1 MILKDRLDA
10 FKKLG
15 VICRHPEKMNVIN
28 ETIQRAYH
36 NNSWFTPNNIKFSLS
51 ALSQMIDSKL
61 LSSWI
66 NSYKIIDQN
75 KRIGVIVSSN
85 IPLVGFFDFLCI
97 LLSGNIFI
105 GQLSSSNK
113 ILLPYLASI
122 LLELNSN
129 FRHYIFFEKNIENID
144 LLIAT
149 GSDNSANYF
158 QYKYSN
164 LKKIIR
170 GNRTSVA
177 ILNGFESVNDYSN
190 LANDVY
196 TYFGLGCRSVS
207 KLFVP
212 VNFNFDKIKEVFENY
227 HYFKPISQYMDNYK
241 YQKTLHVM
249 NNIDYI
255 DFDNLLLVH
264 SNALDS
270 PISVLYYEYY
280 DSLEALDSLLV
291 DYSDQIQCI
300 VSKDSVIKNTIPFGL
315 CQKPTLYDCPDRL
328 DVMKFITTNE
338 SIDTQ
343 PNQYRDY

>member
-15 VICRHPEKMNVIN
+15 VMCRHPEKMNVIN

-36 NNSWFTPNNIKFSLS
+36 NNSWFTPNNIKFSLF
-51 ALSQMIDSKL
+51 ALSQMIDAKL

-66 NSYKIIDQN
+66 NSYNIIDQN
-75 KRIGVIVSSN
+75 KRIGVIISSN
-85 IPLVGFFDFLCI
+85 IPFVGFFDFLCI

-122 LLELNSN
+122 LLELNPN
-129 FRHYIFFEKNIENID
+129 FRHYIFFENNIKNID
-144 LLIAT
+144 LLIST

-177 ILNGFESVNDYSN
+177 ILNGFESVNDYNN

-227 HYFKPISQYMDNYK
+227 NFFESTIQYMDNYK
-241 YQKTLHVM
+241 YQKTLHIM
-249 NNIDYI
+249 NDIDYV
-255 DFDNLLLVH
+255 DFDNLLLVQ
-264 SNALDS
+264 SNEFDS

-280 DSLEALDSLLV
+280 NSLEDLNSLLS
-291 DYSDQIQCI
+291 DYSDQIQCV
-300 VSKDSVIKNTIPFGL
+300 VSQDNTIKNTIPFGL
-315 CQKPTLYDCPDRL
+315 CQKPTLYDYPDRV
-328 DVMKFITTNE
+328 DIMKFITTN
-338 SIDTQ
+338 
-343 PNQYRDY
+343 

>member
-15 VICRHPEKMNVIN
+15 VICRCPEKMDVIN
-28 ETIQRAYH
+28 ETIQRAYD
-36 NNSWFTPNNIKFSLS
+36 NNSWFTPHNIKFSLS

-61 LSSWI
+61 LYSWI

-129 FRHYIFFEKNIENID
+129 FRHYIFFEKNIENVD

-227 HYFKPISQYMDNYK
+227 HCFKTISQYMDNYK

-255 DFDNLLLVH
+255 DFDNLLLVQ
-264 SNALDS
+264 SNELDS
-270 PISVLYYEYY
+270 PIAVLYYEYY
-280 DSLEALDSLLV
+280 DSLEALDSLLA

-315 CQKPTLYDCPDRL
+315 CQKPTLYDYPDRL
-328 DVMKFITTNE
+328 DVMKFITTN
-338 SIDTQ
+338 
-343 PNQYRDY
+343 